1 MMIEPRST
9 ATIRALASLAEISA
23 DQLEEG
29 GSVEDVIATLRR
41 AAQAVRIVVDNDADA
56 PSDEEDLAQDL
67 TPMDLSVEEADR
79 ASDNEDKKSS
89 ETGEVH
95 VLNAG

>member
-9 ATIRALASLAEISA
+9 ATIRALASLAELSA

-29 GSVEDVIATLRR
+29 ASIEEVIATLRK
-41 AAQAVRIVVDNDADA
+41 AAEAVRHVIDTDEADDA
-56 PSDEEDLAQDL
+56 EFEDIDLVQDL
-67 TPMDLSVEEADR
+67 TPMDLAVERSENNEEIEETEVEEP
-79 ASDNEDKKSS
+79 
-89 ETGEVH
+89 

>member
-9 ATIRALASLAEISA
+9 ATIRALASLAELSA

-29 GSVEDVIATLRR
+29 ASIEEVIATLRK
-41 AAQAVRIVVDNDADA
+41 AAEAVRHVIDTDEADDA
-56 PSDEEDLAQDL
+56 EFEDIDLVQDL
-67 TPMDLSVEEADR
+67 TPMDLAVERSENNEEEIEETEA
-79 ASDNEDKKSS
+79 E
-89 ETGEVH
+89 EP